1 MIFLPVERK
10 TIKDDCECKQD
21 TWSAVF
27 INQAHFAIPPT
38 GVQLKDAAPG
48 IKMGC
53 CGKLCLLCQQQQIL
67 NKHFANHCNI
77 GNTKKQDMLSML
89 RFYMRLW
96 PNKEGGVPVCVLVSS
111 QSRSTSEGALGR
123 EYNEV
128 GCSSGHS
135 IATLLIFIHPKGI
148 HSSGRYNYNRVM
160 DMTIST

>member
-96 PNKEGGVPVCVLVSS
+96 PNKEGGY
-111 QSRSTSEGALGR
+111 QSVYWFLPSPGQPAKVRWVENIMKSAAA
-123 EYNEV
+123 V
-128 GCSSGHS
+128 GT
-135 IATLLIFIHPKGI
+135 A
-148 HSSGRYNYNRVM
+148 
-160 DMTIST
+160 